1 MQRRAFLSALA
12 YRPQRPNF
20 LFLLTDDQ
28 RADLMSCAGHPV
40 LRTPNIDRIAASG
53 VRFVNNFCATAIC
66 CTSRATILTGLHEK
80 SHGVSDVRTPLR
92 PETLALSYPQRLRE
106 AGYRTGFVGK
116 YGVGGDG
123 APRDHFDVSFGNPG
137 PERVGQSRELGRQA
151 MDFLESSS
159 ATQPFCLS
167 VSFRAPHARDPDP
180 KQYLYDPEE
189 AGLYRDLN
197 VPVPRKAAPEFFARM
212 PEAVRSSESRAR
224 WQKRF
229 TTPEHY
235 QESVKSYFRLIAGV
249 DAVVGDIVA
258 TLARRGFES
267 NTVIVFSADNGY
279 FLGEWGLADKWY
291 LYEESIRTPLII
303 ADPRSGARLRG
314 AARREMTLNLDISPT
329 LLSLAGL
336 TVPASVQGRDLSP
349 LLRGEK
355 PRWRK
360 DWFYSHLFGGNPPQ
374 VVIPRSEGVRGE
386 RFKYLRWIQSQPLRE
401 EVYDLARDP
410 DELHPL
416 ERNSKLEELRGR
428 WSRWNQA
435 LSSWSPSRPWADPR

>member
-1 MQRRAFLSALA
+1 MQRRAFLSAFA
-12 YRPQRPNF
+12 PRAPRPNI

-40 LRTPNIDRIAASG
+40 LRTPNIDRIAGAG
-53 VRFVNNFCATAIC
+53 VRFANNFCATAIC

-80 SHGVSDVRTPLR
+80 SHGVSDFRTPLR
-92 PETLALSYPQRLRE
+92 PETLALSYPRLLRE

-123 APRDHFDVSFGNPG
+123 APSDQFDVSFGNPG

-151 MDFLESSS
+151 IDFLESGRGS
-159 ATQPFCLS
+159 QPFCLS

-212 PEAVRSSESRAR
+212 PEAVRTSESRAR

-229 TTPEHY
+229 TNPGHY

-249 DAVVGDIVA
+249 DAVVGNILA
-258 TLARRGFES
+258 TLARRGLDS
-267 NTVIVFSADNGY
+267 NTVIVFSSDNGY

-303 ADPRSGARLRG
+303 ADPRLPARWRG
-314 AARREMTLNLDISPT
+314 GVRREMTLNLDISPT

-336 TVPASVQGRDLSP
+336 AIPPPVQGRDLSP

-374 VVIPRSEGVRGE
+374 VVIPRSEGIRGE
-386 RFKYLRWIQSQPLRE
+386 RFKYLRWIDSQPARE

-410 DELHPL
+410 GELHPL
-416 ERNSKLEELRGR
+416 ERKSKLEELRAR

-435 LSSWSPSRPWADPR
+435 LAAWAPSRPWTDPR